1 MKQMIVAIAVGFFA
15 FCAVDLRAQTPA
27 AVTQLTSAAYASM
40 KKDDVYV
47 VMFSMSGCGPCV
59 RAKKT
64 LLPALVKKYE
74 NVSNVHVYVFPVDAD
89 KAASDGTHLYTQL
102 GVSQAP
108 TFVVLY
114 NDTPMFSHSGFSP
127 DSQAKLE
134 AEIDSAVSR
143 VK

>member
-1 MKQMIVAIAVGFFA
+1 MKKIIVTVAVGLFA
-15 FCAVDLRAQTPA
+15 FCAFDLRAQTPA
-27 AVTQLTSAAYASM
+27 AAEQLTSASYASM

-47 VMFSMSGCGPCV
+47 IMFTMRGCGPCV
-59 RAKKT
+59 KAKKM

-89 KAASDGTHLYTQL
+89 KAAADGTHLYTQL

-114 NDTPMFSHSGFSP
+114 NDASMYSHSGFSS